1 MQMAQLGYD
10 SIFGP
15 GCVCSNIAQGVAALI
30 VGFRTKNTKDRSL
43 ATSSGITALMGIT
56 EPVLYGVNLP
66 KKYPL
71 VAAMIG
77 GGFGGLYAGLTHA
90 HRFATG
96 SSGLPAVLLYIGDDT
111 MMYFY
116 NIIIALIITIVVT
129 AVVTFILAG
138 RFEKNAKSVKEEI
151 AVSDTFPA
159 APGVVWAPVNGEAVK
174 REDIPDETFASGVLG
189 EGIGIQPS
197 DGIVKAP
204 FAGTIPINLN
214 MLV

>member
-1 MQMAQLGYD
+1 M
-10 SIFGP
+10 
-15 GCVCSNIAQGVAALI
+15 
-30 VGFRTKNTKDRSL
+30 T
-43 ATSSGITALMGIT
+43 
-56 EPVLYGVNLP
+56 PV
-66 KKYPL
+66 
-71 VAAMIG
+71 
-77 GGFGGLYAGLTHA
+77 
-90 HRFATG
+90 
-96 SSGLPAVLLYIGDDT
+96 S
-111 MMYFY
+111 FY

-174 REDIPDETFASGVLG
+174 RKDIPDETFASGVLG

-214 MLV
+214 M